1 MITAQ
6 LAKEL
11 GMDFGFE
18 LSPSAVFR
26 HIGENVPAYSGMRY
40 PLLKDETNPIQAKY
54 KVGQTDVTEELG
66 TVRSSVEALPD
77 TGEKI
82 YGTPRVGHELFRIGN
97 LTDKVPQ
104 FHLLAS
110 GNPRPETT
118 AISPLYQI
126 ARK

>member
-1 MITAQ
+1 
-6 LAKEL
+6 
-11 GMDFGFE
+11 
-18 LSPSAVFR
+18 
-26 HIGENVPAYSGMRY
+26 MRY
-40 PLLKDETNPIQAKY
+40 PLLKDETQPIQAKHH
-54 KVGQTDVTEELG
+54 VGQTDVSEALG
-66 TVRSSVEALPD
+66 AVRNSVEALDD

-82 YGTPRVGHELFRIGN
+82 YGTPKVGHELFRIGN

-126 ARK
+126 TR